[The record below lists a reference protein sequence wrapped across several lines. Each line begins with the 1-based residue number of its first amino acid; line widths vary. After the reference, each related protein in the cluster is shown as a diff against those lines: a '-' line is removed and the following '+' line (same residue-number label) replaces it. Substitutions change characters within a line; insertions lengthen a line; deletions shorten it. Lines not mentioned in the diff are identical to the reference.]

1 MSLVDRLVGGNN
13 GAGAGGSL
21 RSTTGHPDNSNH
33 AIAMNTIRVGIVGLG
48 ANTRL
53 RHVPGL
59 RACAGMEIVGVCN
72 RRAESTAAAARE
84 FDIPNSY
91 TRWEDLVADKNI
103 DAVMIGTWP
112 YLHCPITLAALEAG
126 KHVLVEARM
135 AMNVAEARQML
146 AASEGRPEL
155 VTQIVPSPFGLRAG
169 NVVKDML
176 DDGYIG
182 DLREVLLCG
191 VNDSLADADTPLLWR
206 QKAEY
211 SGLNVLML
219 GILHETLIRWV
230 PDPLRVMAQTHAF
243 TAERIDPAGGEMRR
257 VGTPDSVQVLTELP
271 GGARAVYHTSGAIH
285 FGPGMQIHLYGSDGT
300 IHYDLTNERLSAA
313 RAGEA
318 SLQEISVSPE
328 KEGRWR
334 VEEEFIRAIRGE
346 EQVRLT
352 DFATG
357 VRYMEFTEAVA
368 RSAAQSVAVTLREM

>member
-1 MSLVDRLVGGNN
+1 
-13 GAGAGGSL
+13 
-21 RSTTGHPDNSNH
+21 
-33 AIAMNTIRVGIVGLG
+33 MNTIRIGIVGLG

-59 RACAGMEIVGVCN
+59 RACAGVEIVGVCN

-84 FDIPNSY
+84 FDIPR
-91 TRWEDLVADKNI
+91 TFERWEDLVTDEDV

-112 YLHCPITLAALEAG
+112 YLHCPITLAALAAG

-135 AMNVAEARQML
+135 AMNAAEAREMF
-146 AASEGRPEL
+146 AASESHADL

-169 NVVKDML
+169 NVVKEML

-182 DLREVLLCG
+182 DLREVLLCAA
-191 VNDSLADADTPLLWR
+191 NDSLADGAAPLSWR
-206 QKAEY
+206 QSAEY
-211 SGLNVLML
+211 SGLNMLML

-243 TAERIDPAGGEMRR
+243 TAERVDPVDGQMRR

-271 GGARAVYHTSGAIH
+271 GGARGIYHISGAIH
-285 FGPGMQIHLYGSDGT
+285 FGPGMQIQLCGSEGT
-300 IHYDLTNERLSAA
+300 IWYDITNDCLSAA
-313 RAGEA
+313 RVGEE
-318 SLQEISVSPE
+318 SLQEIPVPSE
-328 KEGRWR
+328 KEVRWR
-334 VEEEFIRAIRGE
+334 VEEEFIHAIRGE

-368 RSAAQSVAVTLREM
+368 RSAAEGIAVRLREE